1 MQKPRLLVLT
11 STFPRWPGDKEPPF
25 VYELSKRLTTD
36 YEVHV
41 LAPHAPGAALEEQYD
56 NLQITRFRYC
66 FERYQT
72 LTYGGGILANL
83 KQQRWR
89 YLLIP
94 LFLVAEFLALLRLAR
109 NQSFA
114 VIHAHWIIPQG
125 LVAILAKP
133 VLKNSPP
140 IICTSHGGDLFA
152 LSHPLGKALKRLVLT
167 HSQAITVVSHAMR
180 EKVLELGIA
189 AAKVQVISM
198 GVDLQTTFVPPPLGS
213 QRQPYSLLFVGRLVE
228 KKGLSYLLAALPLL
242 SSRYPTLQL
251 TVVGSGAEENLLK
264 QQVIALNLPAQVSFL
279 GAMTNQQLPRWYQ
292 TTSIVIFP
300 SIVAADG
307 DTEGFGL
314 VLVEALGCECAVIA
328 TDLPAMQDILTPGET
343 ALIVPPKNAQR
354 LAEAIDWLWK
364 NDLERERLGQQGRQS
379 VLGHYDWSVIA
390 EKYLALLNHN
400 FHNS

>member
-41 LAPHAPGAALEEQYD
+41 LAPHAPGATLKEQYD

-109 NQSFA
+109 HQPFA

-133 VLKNSPP
+133 FLKNAPP

-152 LSHPLGKALKRLVLT
+152 LSHSLGKALKRLVLA

-180 EKVLELGIA
+180 EKVLELGID

-198 GVDLQTTFVPPPLGS
+198 GVDLQTIFVPPPPGS

-228 KKGLSYLLAALPLL
+228 KKGLAYLLAALPFL
-242 SSRYPTLQL
+242 SSRYPSLQL
-251 TVVGSGAEENLLK
+251 TVVGSGAEENSLK
-264 QQVIALNLPAQVSFL
+264 QQVIALNLSAQVSFL
-279 GAMTNQQLPRWYQ
+279 GAVTNQQLPRWYQ
-292 TTSIVIFP
+292 TTSVVIFP

-328 TDLPAMQDILTPGET
+328 TDLPAMQDILTSGET
-343 ALIVPPKNAQR
+343 AVIVPSKNAQR

-379 VLGHYDWSVIA
+379 VLGYYDWSVVA
-390 EKYLALLNHN
+390 EKYLSLLNHN
-400 FHNS
+400 S